1 MTNFITNIFAVAV
14 SATNTLSP
22 MTPQE
27 KTDAYIQK
35 AEYRI
40 ESDVPLVRLLAIES
54 TLDAV
59 KEINARLTVLENM
72 KKEEEQ

>member
-1 MTNFITNIFAVAV
+1 MTNLITNIFAVAV
-14 SATNTLSP
+14 SATNSLSP

-27 KTDAYIQK
+27 KTDVYIQK

-72 KKEEEQ
+72 KNKEEE